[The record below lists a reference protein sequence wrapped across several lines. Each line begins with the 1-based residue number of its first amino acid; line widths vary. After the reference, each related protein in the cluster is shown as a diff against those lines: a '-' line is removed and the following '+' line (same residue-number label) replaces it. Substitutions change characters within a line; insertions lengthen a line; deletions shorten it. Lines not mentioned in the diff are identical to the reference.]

1 MARYWLPS
9 ETRHVVQPTV
19 MDVKNMGNDGK
30 KPFWGKDSR
39 GFWLVVCL
47 GISALAGW
55 LMFRAGVIT

>member
-1 MARYWLPS
+1 
-9 ETRHVVQPTV
+9 